1 MFHFII
7 SSVKKKHYNYK
18 TTSQQDFDNIN
29 KIYIL
34 YFFVISDQK
43 VVTYHFCIVKDLFS
57 KNLKIYSR
65 ILFV

>member
-34 YFFVISDQK
+34 YFFVNFFISDIK
-43 VVTYHFCIVKDLFS
+43 KS
-57 KNLKIYSR
+57 
-65 ILFV
+65 